1 MSKDPLARCAA
12 LLNILQ
18 AGIPSHDVL
27 FSHVLRKGQVA
38 LYTIQGRRDKYEIQ
52 YLFSTQKVIVKT
64 KSATFCFSDLDKAI
78 DALNEWLSI

>member
-1 MSKDPLARCAA
+1 
-12 LLNILQ
+12 
-18 AGIPSHDVL
+18 
-27 FSHVLRKGQVA
+27 